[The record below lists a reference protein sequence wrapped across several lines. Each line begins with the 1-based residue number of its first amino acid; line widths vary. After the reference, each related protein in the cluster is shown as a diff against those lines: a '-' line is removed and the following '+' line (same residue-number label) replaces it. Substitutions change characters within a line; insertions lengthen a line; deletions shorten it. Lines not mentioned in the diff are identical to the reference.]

1 MKTLVMNTTIMALI
15 ILFAFSGFAFSDSF
29 AIISP
34 NSAFTLEGSGYAVTE
49 EMIKISEIDLALA
62 TQKQTGSSVKSSIE
76 DGFITLDVE
85 NFLATELEASTLREG
100 KYIRINGVAESD
112 TGDKISIKFFG
123 RLIEE
128 SKSAS
133 VYGFT
138 GRITTNDN
146 DYKIIYTA
154 KLSELSKITVMP
166 TESKTDEKLTIHILK
181 GSSTQGIGTYIDL
194 GEIRDQAIKTQSS
207 TDSLR
212 FRYFSQDRI
221 SIEPGTT
228 ITIVNDD
235 TVSHSI
241 LSGTENYGDRYN
253 QFTADGRIST
263 GQISPGQSIKITLDE
278 AGFYRLYD
286 PDYQWMKIV
295 AYVFPNI
302 EGNVILG
309 QGKNLGN

>member
-1 MKTLVMNTTIMALI
+1 MNAIPVLLML
-15 ILFAFSGFAFSDSF
+15 LAFSGFVFSDSF

-49 EMIKISEIDLALA
+49 DMIKISEIDLVLS
-62 TQKQTGSSVKSSIE
+62 TQTQTGSSVKSSIE
-76 DGFITLDVE
+76 DGFITLDDQD
-85 NFLATELEASTLREG
+85 FLATELEATILREG
-100 KYIRINGVAESD
+100 NYIRVNGVVESD
-112 TGDKISIKFFG
+112 TGDTASIRFFG
-123 RLIEE
+123 RLVEE
-128 SKSAS
+128 SKTAS

-138 GRITTNDN
+138 GRITIDDN

-154 KLSELSKITVMP
+154 KLSELSKIKTT

-181 GSSTQGIGTYIDL
+181 GSSTQGVGTYIDV
-194 GEIRDQAIKTQSS
+194 GAASESTSS
-207 TDSLR
+207 LNL
-212 FRYFSQDRI
+212 RYFSQDRI

-235 TVSHSI
+235 VVSHSI
-241 LSGTENYGDRYN
+241 LSGTENKDRYN

-263 GQISPGQSIKITLDE
+263 DEILPGQSTNITLDN

-302 EGNVILG
+302 EDNVVLG

>member
-1 MKTLVMNTTIMALI
+1 MNAIPVLLML
-15 ILFAFSGFAFSDSF
+15 LAFSGFVFSDSF

-49 EMIKISEIDLALA
+49 DTIKISEIDLVLS
-62 TQKQTGSSVKSSIE
+62 TQTQTGSSVKSSIE
-76 DGFITLDVE
+76 DGFITLDDQD
-85 NFLATELEASTLREG
+85 FLATELEATILREG
-100 KYIRINGVAESD
+100 NYIRVNGVVESD
-112 TGDKISIKFFG
+112 TGDTASIRFFG
-123 RLIEE
+123 RLVEE
-128 SKSAS
+128 SKTAS

-138 GRITTNDN
+138 GRITIDDN

-154 KLSELSKITVMP
+154 KLSELSKIKTT

-181 GSSTQGIGTYIDL
+181 GSSTQGVGTYIDV
-194 GEIRDQAIKTQSS
+194 GAASES
-207 TDSLR
+207 TNSLNL
-212 FRYFSQDRI
+212 RYFSQDRI

-235 TVSHSI
+235 VVSHSI
-241 LSGTENYGDRYN
+241 LSGTENKDRYN

-263 GQISPGQSIKITLDE
+263 DEILPGQSTNITLDN

-295 AYVFPNI
+295 AYVFPSI
-302 EGNVILG
+302 EDNVVLG

>member
-1 MKTLVMNTTIMALI
+1 MNTITVLLM
-15 ILFAFSGFAFSDSF
+15 LFAFSGFIFSDSF
-29 AIISP
+29 ATISP

-49 EMIKISEIDLALA
+49 DTIKISEIDLVLS

-76 DGFITLDVE
+76 DGFITLDDQD
-85 NFLATELEASTLREG
+85 FLATELEATILREG
-100 KYIRINGVAESD
+100 NYIRVNGVVESD
-112 TGDKISIKFFG
+112 TGDTASIRFFG
-123 RLIEE
+123 RLVEE
-128 SKSAS
+128 SKTAS

-138 GRITTNDN
+138 GRITIDDN

-154 KLSELSKITVMP
+154 KLSELSKIKTT

-181 GSSTQGIGTYIDL
+181 GSSTQGVGTYIDV
-194 GEIRDQAIKTQSS
+194 GAASESTSS
-207 TDSLR
+207 LNL
-212 FRYFSQDRI
+212 RYFSQDRI

-235 TVSHSI
+235 VVSHSI
-241 LSGTENYGDRYN
+241 LSGTENDNDRYN

-263 GQISPGQSIKITLDE
+263 DKILPGQSTNITLDN

-302 EGNVILG
+302 EDNVILG

>member
-1 MKTLVMNTTIMALI
+1 MNAIPVLLML
-15 ILFAFSGFAFSDSF
+15 LAFSGFVFSDSF

-49 EMIKISEIDLALA
+49 DTIKISEIDLVLS
-62 TQKQTGSSVKSSIE
+62 TQTQTGSSVKSSIE
-76 DGFITLDVE
+76 DGFITLDDKD
-85 NFLATELEASTLREG
+85 FLATELEATILREG
-100 KYIRINGVAESD
+100 NYIRVNGVVESD
-112 TGDKISIKFFG
+112 TGDTASIRFFG
-123 RLIEE
+123 RLVEE
-128 SKSAS
+128 SKTAS

-138 GRITTNDN
+138 GRITIDDN

-154 KLSELSKITVMP
+154 KLSELSKIKTT

-181 GSSTQGIGTYIDL
+181 GSSTQGVGTYIDV
-194 GEIRDQAIKTQSS
+194 GAASESTSS
-207 TDSLR
+207 LNL
-212 FRYFSQDRI
+212 RYFSQDRI

-235 TVSHSI
+235 VVSHSI
-241 LSGTENYGDRYN
+241 LSGTENKDRYN

-263 GQISPGQSIKITLDE
+263 DEILPGQSTNITLDN

-286 PDYQWMKIV
+286 PDYRWMKIM

-302 EGNVILG
+302 EDNLILG

>member
-1 MKTLVMNTTIMALI
+1 MNAIPVLLML
-15 ILFAFSGFAFSDSF
+15 LAFSGFAFSDSF
-29 AIISP
+29 ATISP

-49 EMIKISEIDLALA
+49 DMIKISEVDLVLS
-62 TQKQTGSSVKSSIE
+62 TQTQTGSSVKSSIE
-76 DGFITLDVE
+76 DGFITLDDQD
-85 NFLATELEASTLREG
+85 FLATELEATILREG
-100 KYIRINGVAESD
+100 NYIRVNGVVESD
-112 TGDKISIKFFG
+112 TGDTASIRFFG
-123 RLIEE
+123 RLVEE
-128 SKSAS
+128 SKTAS

-138 GRITTNDN
+138 GRITIDDN

-154 KLSELSKITVMP
+154 KLSELSKIKTT

-181 GSSTQGIGTYIDL
+181 GSSTQGVGTYIDV
-194 GEIRDQAIKTQSS
+194 GAASESTSS
-207 TDSLR
+207 LNL
-212 FRYFSQDRI
+212 RYFSQDRI

-235 TVSHSI
+235 VVSHSI
-241 LSGTENYGDRYN
+241 LSGTENKDRYN

-263 GQISPGQSIKITLDE
+263 DEILPGQSINITLDT

-302 EGNVILG
+302 EDNVVLR

>member
-1 MKTLVMNTTIMALI
+1 MNAIPVLLML
-15 ILFAFSGFAFSDSF
+15 LAFSGFVFSDSF

-49 EMIKISEIDLALA
+49 DTIKISEIDLVLS

-76 DGFITLDVE
+76 DGFITLDDQD
-85 NFLATELEASTLREG
+85 FLATELETTILREG
-100 KYIRINGVAESD
+100 NYIRVNGVVESD
-112 TGDKISIKFFG
+112 TGDTASIRFFG
-123 RLIEE
+123 RLVEE
-128 SKSAS
+128 SKTAS

-138 GRITTNDN
+138 GRITIDDN

-154 KLSELSKITVMP
+154 KLSELSKIKTT

-181 GSSTQGIGTYIDL
+181 GSSTQGVGTYIDV
-194 GEIRDQAIKTQSS
+194 GAASESTSS
-207 TDSLR
+207 LNL
-212 FRYFSQDRI
+212 RYFSQDRI

-235 TVSHSI
+235 VVSHSI
-241 LSGTENYGDRYN
+241 LSGTENKDRYN

-263 GQISPGQSIKITLDE
+263 DEILPGQSTNITLDN

-302 EGNVILG
+302 EDNVVLG

>member
-1 MKTLVMNTTIMALI
+1 MNTITILLMLIAL
-15 ILFAFSGFAFSDSF
+15 SGFVFSDSF
-29 AIISP
+29 AMISP

-49 EMIKISEIDLALA
+49 DTIKISEIDLVLS

-76 DGFITLDVE
+76 DGFITLDNE
-85 NFLATELEASTLREG
+85 DFLATELETTILREG
-100 KYIRINGVAESD
+100 NYIRVNGVVESD
-112 TGDKISIKFFG
+112 TGDKATIRFFG
-123 RLIEE
+123 RLVED
-128 SKSAS
+128 SKNAS

-138 GRITTNDN
+138 GRITIDEDN
-146 DYKIIYTA
+146 YKIIYTA
-154 KLSELSKITVMP
+154 KLSELTKIIPTS
-166 TESKTDEKLTIHILK
+166 TESKIDEKITIHIAK
-181 GSSTQGIGTYIDL
+181 GSSTQGVGTYIDL
-194 GEIRDQAIKTQSS
+194 AGAKQRATETQSS

-241 LSGTENYGDRYN
+241 LSGQKLNDRYI
-253 QFTADGRIST
+253 QYTSDGRVST
-263 GQISPGQSIKITLDE
+263 GKILPSQSINITFEE

-286 PDYQWMKIV
+286 PDYQWMEIV
-295 AYVFPNI
+295 AYAFPNI

>member
-1 MKTLVMNTTIMALI
+1 MKTVIIVLLVLVV
-15 ILFAFSGFAFSDSF
+15 LSGFAFIDSF

-34 NSAFTLEGSGYAVTE
+34 NSAFTLEGSGYAVTKD
-49 EMIKISEIDLALA
+49 MIKTSEIDLALS

-76 DGFITLDVE
+76 DGFITLDDK
-85 NFLATELEASTLREG
+85 NFLITKLDATTLHEG
-100 KYIRINGVAESD
+100 KYIRINGNVESD
-112 TGDKISIKFFG
+112 TGDKASIKFFG
-123 RLIEE
+123 RLVEE
-128 SKSAS
+128 SKNAS
-133 VYGFT
+133 IYGFT
-138 GRITTNDN
+138 GKITIDDK

-154 KLSELSKITVMP
+154 KLSELSKIKITP
-166 TESKTDEKLTIHILK
+166 TQSKIDEKITIHIAK
-181 GSSTQGIGTYIDL
+181 GSSTQGVGTYIDL
-194 GEIRDQAIKTQSS
+194 AGAKQKASEIQSS

-235 TVSHSI
+235 VVSHRI
-241 LSGTENYGDRYN
+241 FSGKENYGDRYN
-253 QFTADGRIST
+253 QFTADDRIST
-263 GQISPGQSIKITLDE
+263 DKILPGESINITLDE

-302 EGNVILG
+302 KDNVILG

>member
-1 MKTLVMNTTIMALI
+1 MKTVIIVLSVLI
-15 ILFAFSGFAFSDSF
+15 GLSGFAFIDSF

-34 NSAFTLEGSGYAVTE
+34 NSAFTLEGSGYAVTKD
-49 EMIKISEIDLALA
+49 MIKTSEIDLALS

-76 DGFITLDVE
+76 DGFITLADK
-85 NFLATELEASTLREG
+85 NFLVTKLEVTTLHEG
-100 KYIRINGVAESD
+100 KYIRINGNVESD
-112 TGDKISIKFFG
+112 IGDKASIKFFG

-128 SKSAS
+128 SKNAS
-133 VYGFT
+133 IYGFT
-138 GRITTNDN
+138 GKITTDDK

-154 KLSELSKITVMP
+154 KLSELSKIKIIP
-166 TESKTDEKLTIHILK
+166 TESKTDEKITIHIAK
-181 GSSTQGIGTYIDL
+181 GSSTQGVGTYIDL
-194 GEIRDQAIKTQSS
+194 AGARQQATETQSP

-241 LSGTENYGDRYN
+241 LSGSKNNDRYV
-253 QFTADGRIST
+253 QYTADDRIST
-263 GQISPGQSIKITLDE
+263 GEILPGKSINITLDE

-286 PDYQWMKIV
+286 PDYQWMEII

-302 EGNVILG
+302 ENNVILG
-309 QGKNLGN
+309 QGKNSGN